1 MTIDTNT
8 AIAFCAFLVALV
20 SLLANNKKDSIKT
33 AAKNEANQAEIRS
46 DLKHIK
52 DNTDTIA
59 DKLDRLEQKE
69 QDTREIALYARDRAE
84 AAHSRLDRAGI
95 DNHDHR

>member
-20 SLLANNKKDSIKT
+20 SLLTSNKKDSIKS
-33 AAKNEANQAEIRS
+33 AAKQEATQAEMKS
-46 DLKHIK
+46 DLKHIRE
-52 DNTDTIA
+52 NTDTISV
-59 DKLDRLEQKE
+59 KLDRLEQKE

-84 AAHSRLDRAGI
+84 AAHNRLDRAGI
-95 DNHDHR
+95 DDREHH

>member
-69 QDTREIALYARDRAE
+69 QDTREIALSARDRAE
-84 AAHSRLDRAGI
+84 SAHKRLDRAGI
-95 DNHDHR
+95 DMHHD